1 MSKEQ
6 KKRLAEVVKPVI
18 HVLLIGIAYFI
29 FIKLTGWMIP
39 CPIKLVTGKFCPGCG
54 VSRMLLALLR
64 LDFKAAFL
72 ANRLL
77 FFLLP
82 IILIYA
88 LIKAVCYI
96 KTGKQRQ
103 ALSEQIAVFLLLIL
117 TIAFWVLRNMEAFS
131 FLAPIG

>member
-1 MSKEQ
+1 MPEDRKN
-6 KKRLAEVVKPVI
+6 RLMQVVKPVAE
-18 HVLLIGIAYFI
+18 VLLIGIVYFV
-29 FIKLTGWMIP
+29 FIKVTGWAIP

-54 VSRMLLALLR
+54 LSRMLLAVLR

-82 IILIYA
+82 VLLLYA
-88 LIKAVCYI
+88 LIKAVIYV
-96 KTGKQRQ
+96 KTGSNKQH
-103 ALSEQIAVFLLLIL
+103 LLEHIGFIFVFIL
-117 TIAFWVLRNMEAFS
+117 TVAFWIMRNMEAFS